1 MLAEPCCLV
10 PQLFERASLV
20 ALEPPMAEEELDYD
34 EACTHHEARGM
45 SAMSEEAESPIVE
58 NQAAEDRLRE
68 IVRQTHLAVRSDLDK
83 PVFRRCFIVGE
94 CYSGHDHQHHAEVF
108 PHVEHYVKAV

>member
-45 SAMSEEAESPIVE
+45 SAMSEEAESPVVE
-58 NQAAEDRLRE
+58 NESSDDGLRKIVGKAHAAVWSYLYE
-68 IVRQTHLAVRSDLDK
+68 
-83 PVFRRCFIVGE
+83 PVFG
-94 CYSGHDHQHHAEVF
+94 
-108 PHVEHYVKAV
+108 